1 LRELVSDA
9 ARTGQLNDAL
19 TYSEQLVGY
28 TNATFRDRLLRLEV
42 LREAKPAEFK
52 PTLASYQREAG
63 TNSGRIFEM
72 ARWQMARMSPG
83 EALAWMKTLPV
94 DTQTNQ
100 PVTSLM
106 ADCRVQLK
114 DWTGLQQTLEKQN
127 WAELEF
133 MRHAFRTRAYRG
145 QELDTAAKATWTE
158 ALAATYNQRGPLT
171 LLLQFAAQARWL
183 SDAEEILW
191 RLVNQYPDDQVASRT
206 LTQVLY
212 DTGRTRPL
220 LNLFT
225 LQSKRKP
232 ADLSLKNNLAMTAL
246 LLDAQ
251 ELKPHDLARQVYD
264 QNPTNAAYASTYAF
278 SLHLKMQ
285 NPEALK
291 VMKQLPPKAL
301 EDPAIAGYYG
311 LVLNATGDRA
321 NAVTYL
327 NWAFKSTLLPEEKKL
342 FEQARSGK

>member
-1 LRELVSDA
+1 
-9 ARTGQLNDAL
+9 
-19 TYSEQLVGY
+19 
-28 TNATFRDRLLRLEV
+28 
-42 LREAKPAEFK
+42 
-52 PTLASYQREAG
+52 
-63 TNSGRIFEM
+63 
-72 ARWQMARMSPG
+72 
-83 EALAWMKTLPV
+83 
-94 DTQTNQ
+94 
-100 PVTSLM
+100 
-106 ADCRVQLK
+106 
-114 DWTGLQQTLEKQN
+114 
-127 WAELEF
+127 
-133 MRHAFRTRAYRG
+133 
-145 QELDTAAKATWTE
+145 
-158 ALAATYNQRGPLT
+158 
-171 LLLQFAAQARWL
+171 
-183 SDAEEILW
+183 
-191 RLVNQYPDDQVASRT
+191 
-206 LTQVLY
+206 VLY

-278 SLHLKMQ
+278 SLHLKNQ